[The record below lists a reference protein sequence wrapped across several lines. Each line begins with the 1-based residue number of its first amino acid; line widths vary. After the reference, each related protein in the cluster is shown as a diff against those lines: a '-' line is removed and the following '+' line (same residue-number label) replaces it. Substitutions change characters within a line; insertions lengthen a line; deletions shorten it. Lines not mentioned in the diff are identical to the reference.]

1 MCRPTFVAPS
11 GHAMVGVADSK
22 DQRVD
27 APRRGCS
34 SSTMSFRMRMAVRQ
48 QSRISSFGAGRT
60 IGTKRNSASGCL
72 CGKSRRVTNL
82 IGQLNPWSD
91 CLPSSA
97 TKARAAV
104 GRSISSRY
112 HAIGMRT
119 VVFRE
124 SIVVEQHPIRA
135 RRFAALIVALTCL
148 SCGGHSTPTAP
159 ASTVLDLVTGPY
171 ALTVTMS
178 SIGDPICTNGVCLSA
193 GLCSRVGDP
202 PTLRP
207 VTAAVRL
214 DRSGD
219 AISIRPEDAS
229 SSFRMELRL
238 KRTRSVAPPL
248 ASCET
253 ATCSSPSYRRRD
265 RQALE
270 SQAPCSPLRWQGRS
284 MVR

>member
-1 MCRPTFVAPS
+1 MHRDGAARVPPCHSVCAWRSDNSRESRASVRGAQSARS
-11 GHAMVGVADSK
+11 GTVL
-22 DQRVD
+22 RVVC
-27 APRRGCS
+27 AGNRGELQTS
-34 SSTMSFRMRMAVRQ
+34 
-48 QSRISSFGAGRT
+48 
-60 IGTKRNSASGCL
+60 
-72 CGKSRRVTNL
+72 

-135 RRFAALIVALTCL
+135 RKFAALIVALTCL
-148 SCGGHSTPTAP
+148 SCRGHSTPTAP

-219 AISIRPEDAS
+219 AARGVS
-229 SSFRMELRL
+229 
-238 KRTRSVAPPL
+238 RTA
-248 ASCET
+248 
-253 ATCSSPSYRRRD
+253 
-265 RQALE
+265 
-270 SQAPCSPLRWQGRS
+270 
-284 MVR
+284 

>member
-1 MCRPTFVAPS
+1 
-11 GHAMVGVADSK
+11 
-22 DQRVD
+22 
-27 APRRGCS
+27 
-34 SSTMSFRMRMAVRQ
+34 MAVRQ

-97 TKARAAV
+97 TKARAAA

-124 SIVVEQHPIRA
+124 SIVVEQHPTRA
-135 RRFAALIVALTCL
+135 RKFAALIVALTCL

-238 KRTRSVAPPL
+238 ETNALSGTASGQLRDGNVQLSIVSAQGQAGAGVTGTVLAASVAGKIDGQVGIGGY
-248 ASCET
+248 SCSNNGHT
-253 ATCSSPSYRRRD
+253 WGLTRR
-265 RQALE
+265 
-270 SQAPCSPLRWQGRS
+270 
-284 MVR
+284 